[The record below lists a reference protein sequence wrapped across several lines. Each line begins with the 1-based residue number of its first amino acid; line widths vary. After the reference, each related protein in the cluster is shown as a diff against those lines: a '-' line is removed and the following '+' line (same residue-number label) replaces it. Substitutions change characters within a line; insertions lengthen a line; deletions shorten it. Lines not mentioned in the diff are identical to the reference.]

1 MVKRYHSLDR
11 MIPASYKGEVIGDYV
26 LYSDYLALQKALGEA
41 LDRWAEF
48 DNLNELGSSD
58 YKRISLLRSQYLK
71 G

>member
-1 MVKRYHSLDR
+1 MVKRYDLDDFDP
-11 MIPASYKGEVIGDYV
+11 IISVCNEGDYV